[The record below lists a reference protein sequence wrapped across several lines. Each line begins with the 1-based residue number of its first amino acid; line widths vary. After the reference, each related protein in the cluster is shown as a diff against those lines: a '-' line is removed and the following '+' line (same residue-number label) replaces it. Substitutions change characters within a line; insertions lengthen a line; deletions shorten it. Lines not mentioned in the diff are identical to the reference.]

1 MSMLLHYRR
10 AALIYAG
17 AFLCLCAAAQSG
29 TVGSGGEGAG
39 SGGTISFTIG
49 QPIANTLDLPDYT
62 VYEGVQQPY
71 ELFVTSIDDSTVDNP
86 DIVLF
91 PNPTAGEITMRFHDG
106 HSYADFRYVIYDVR
120 GVPLRNDIVRENTT
134 HIQVSDW
141 PAGTYHLYLTNG
153 RQPGKSFHII
163 KN

>member
-1 MSMLLHYRR
+1 MSIVQHYRR
-10 AALIYAG
+10 TVLISAG
-17 AFLCLCAAAQSG
+17 AFLCLHAAGQSG
-29 TVGSGGEGAG
+29 TVGSGGEGNG
-39 SGGTISFTIG
+39 PGGTISFTIG
-49 QPIANTLDLPDYT
+49 QPVANTLDLPDYT

-71 ELFVTSIDDSTVDNP
+71 ELFVTSIDGAAVLDP
-86 DIVLF
+86 DISLF
-91 PNPTAGEITMRFHDG
+91 PNPTAGNITMHFHDG
-106 HSYADFRYVIYDVR
+106 RPYSDFRYVIYDVR
-120 GVPLRNDIVRENTT
+120 GVPLRNDIVRENPT